1 MSRKIPSTITQ
12 GRELLAVCHLFA
24 TILRHHCVIAPGPIP
39 RRTVEWRHPQA
50 SGRTKGKRLMSDTT
64 SNDTLRPSPR
74 IIDVIAYM
82 ALTFGIGIAV
92 SMVLAGAVLFLNH
105 APV

>member
-1 MSRKIPSTITQ
+1 MIALSRPAER
-12 GRELLAVCHLFA
+12 GRERFNASLPA
-24 TILRHHCVIAPGPIP
+24 TEAGATEKER
-39 RRTVEWRHPQA
+39 E
-50 SGRTKGKRLMSDTT
+50 MSDTT
-64 SNDTLRPSPR
+64 SSDAVQPSPR
-74 IIDVIAYM
+74 IVDVIAYM

>member
-1 MSRKIPSTITQ
+1 
-12 GRELLAVCHLFA
+12 
-24 TILRHHCVIAPGPIP
+24 
-39 RRTVEWRHPQA
+39 
-50 SGRTKGKRLMSDTT
+50 MSDTT
-64 SNDTLRPSPR
+64 SSEAVRTSPR
-74 IIDVIAYM
+74 IIDVVAYM

>member
-1 MSRKIPSTITQ
+1 
-12 GRELLAVCHLFA
+12 
-24 TILRHHCVIAPGPIP
+24 
-39 RRTVEWRHPQA
+39 
-50 SGRTKGKRLMSDTT
+50 MSDTT
-64 SNDTLRPSPR
+64 PSGDAVRTSPR
-74 IIDVIAYM
+74 IVDVIAYM

>member
-1 MSRKIPSTITQ
+1 LRYRARIESR
-12 GRELLAVCHLFA
+12 RERFNANPA
-24 TILRHHCVIAPGPIP
+24 RSDERAN
-39 RRTVEWRHPQA
+39 
-50 SGRTKGKRLMSDTT
+50 GKEREMSDTT
-64 SNDTLRPSPR
+64 SSEAARPSPR

>member
-1 MSRKIPSTITQ
+1 
-12 GRELLAVCHLFA
+12 
-24 TILRHHCVIAPGPIP
+24 
-39 RRTVEWRHPQA
+39 
-50 SGRTKGKRLMSDTT
+50 MSDTT